1 MPTRFAV
8 VSLALGSVLLGVA
21 FLLLHL
27 MTPFDGARLTPGPPA
42 WKPDGVLVTPIQEKP
57 QSLQSGDVVIA
68 IEGKSLESWAQALLD
83 PGMARPNW
91 RIGQTIT
98 YTVLRHGHRLDVP
111 VTLIPY
117 PLGTVLLNEWSTVL
131 FALVFLLVAVF
142 VFLRRPDDRAAQV
155 QLLIGASITGATTWS
170 LGLQV
175 SDLVNGIGFWLFKA
189 TTFVVFTLF
198 WVGILHFA
206 LIFPERHPIILR
218 RSWVIPLIYSIPYM
232 FAFAYLFSVQ
242 PGSASALDWIGRLTS
257 GENILPP
264 VYLILAIVA
273 VIWGYRATRSAVTR
287 HKLRWLLY
295 AALLS
300 GGGSVVVWSLPTLL
314 LGYPLI
320 NSNALGVLVL
330 PYPLVLPIAILRY
343 RLWDI
348 DALINKTLVYGLL
361 TALLGA
367 FYAGLIIGL
376 ESLASGITGKESEQP
391 LALVISTL
399 AIAALFQPMR
409 RRLQAIIDRR
419 FYRRKYD
426 AEKTLAAFSATL
438 RQEVDL
444 EQLSAQLLT
453 VVNET
458 MQPSHIS
465 LWLRAPE
472 PPARELPQHL
482 EPPG

>member
-1 MPTRFAV
+1 
-8 VSLALGSVLLGVA
+8 
-21 FLLLHL
+21 
-27 MTPFDGARLTPGPPA
+27 
-42 WKPDGVLVTPIQEKP
+42 
-57 QSLQSGDVVIA
+57 
-68 IEGKSLESWAQALLD
+68 
-83 PGMARPNW
+83 
-91 RIGQTIT
+91 
-98 YTVLRHGHRLDVP
+98 
-111 VTLIPY
+111 
-117 PLGTVLLNEWSTVL
+117 
-131 FALVFLLVAVF
+131 
-142 VFLRRPDDRAAQV
+142 
-155 QLLIGASITGATTWS
+155 
-170 LGLQV
+170 
-175 SDLVNGIGFWLFKA
+175 
-189 TTFVVFTLF
+189 
-198 WVGILHFA
+198 
-206 LIFPERHPIILR
+206 
-218 RSWVIPLIYSIPYM
+218 
-232 FAFAYLFSVQ
+232 
-242 PGSASALDWIGRLTS
+242 
-257 GENILPP
+257 
-264 VYLILAIVA
+264 
-273 VIWGYRATRSAVTR
+273 
-287 HKLRWLLY
+287 
-295 AALLS
+295 
-300 GGGSVVVWSLPTLL
+300 
-314 LGYPLI
+314 
-320 NSNALGVLVL
+320 VL